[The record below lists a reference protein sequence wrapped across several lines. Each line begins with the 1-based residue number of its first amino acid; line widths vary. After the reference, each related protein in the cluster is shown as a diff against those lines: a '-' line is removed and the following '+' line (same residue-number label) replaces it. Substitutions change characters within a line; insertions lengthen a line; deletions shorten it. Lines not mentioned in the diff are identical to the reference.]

1 LFVAEDSKAI
11 FFKWLQLLVVFS
23 YRLYKYAGM
32 SLPVFSRVFNAANQE
47 VGLISHGWSGVDSRY
62 RAKNFAMGAVVNVA
76 EMIGKGEISA
86 QDVAHIDVEE
96 PGSRDE
102 IYSFTRD
109 ELVEI
114 CKQTM
119 ASRPDWARLRTACPI
134 VFPEMQ

>member
-1 LFVAEDSKAI
+1 
-11 FFKWLQLLVVFS
+11 
-23 YRLYKYAGM
+23 M

-62 RAKNFAMGAVVNVA
+62 EAKSKAMGAVVNVA

-86 QDVAHIDVEE
+86 KDVARIDVED
-96 PGSRDE
+96 PGFRDKV
-102 IYSFTRD
+102 YSFTRD
-109 ELVEI
+109 DLLEI